1 MSNFTHTILLI
12 ELITFFLLGI
22 AFLVQRILVQPVERI
37 RLLQGTLIAI
47 AVTVALVFLPVVPR
61 TNLGLLPQNDAV
73 PKSIEPQQSSTPTP
87 IPLPAESVIAPQMEI
102 FVPARAIEIPS
113 PSTNAETTPKPVVI
127 SRTRSPWS
135 ILNVAVPLV
144 FGAALLYCAV
154 FWSIGVMRLRRILK
168 TATAASDARL
178 PKGVRL
184 LVSSKI
190 DTPFVC
196 LSLRG
201 FFKPVIVMPCNLSNA
216 SRRFALAH
224 EMSHISNRDLW
235 CWLLLNLLT
244 PLFWIQP
251 FYAILCRQLRLDQ
264 DYLADQAASQ
274 IASMPEDYA
283 SVLLSFAR
291 LKKPSPLP
299 ATLNMGDRPTF
310 LHRRIEMILQNDRLP
325 LRTRPRRF
333 MLCVFAGLLGT
344 MILILGTVRLTAQ
357 EEPKTDMSDF
367 FTTADTTADSP
378 EELVELVF
386 TALDPEGKPVP
397 DTLVGLRYSDWHHPV
412 EKSWT
417 TDSDGCVKTKIPVKI
432 IDNQGRFEAY
442 NRDRGLLGRADFPYE
457 KSGLSDP
464 VHVRCTLQKARRI
477 TGTVLDANDQPVE
490 GATVSG
496 TDWGALRIACT
507 KTDKQGRFVYDAS
520 SEIPIGSI
528 FAMKRGVGYDAVTFI
543 ENQYDYLQKANDKN
557 WKNEKHEN
565 GPFILKLKKGEP
577 ITVRVINYDRQPL
590 EGILVSPFSMPWDGL
605 ASLLG
610 QKTDAAGIAV
620 FDWFPPGSGTGW
632 ASFIAVGANPRF
644 EKSGKAGNYGHH
656 HEVLNSESPN
666 KTLEITLPRRV
677 TVRGSVRLED
687 GTPVPWCR
695 LEILTGDMM
704 TVGESTGHDG
714 NFSYD
719 VNERADVTILPDG
732 YDQPLVAAKK
742 WMERVVLPDD
752 PETLPRFDF
761 VLIQG
766 TKLSGRIL
774 SPTDQK
780 PIPDAYLYVSELKG
794 TGELMPRKGF
804 SERHIRADADG
815 NYSVALPPGI
825 YRAENQDKTIAKT
838 FEIRNEKEIA
848 LDF

>member
-1 MSNFTHTILLI
+1 MNSFTYMIFLI
-12 ELITFFLLGI
+12 ELIAFFLLGT
-22 AFLVQRILVQPVERI
+22 AFLFQRILVQPVERI

-47 AVTVALVFLPVVPR
+47 TVTVALVFLPVVPR
-61 TNLGLLPQNDAV
+61 TNLGLLPQADVV
-73 PKSIEPQQSSTPTP
+73 PTSAEPQQNSAPTP
-87 IPLPAESVIAPQMEI
+87 IAESAETVVTPSPETLRI
-102 FVPARAIEIPS
+102 PARSIEIPIS
-113 PSTNAETTPKPVVI
+113 SSNAEMTPKPVVI

-135 ILNVAVPLV
+135 ILNTAVPLV
-144 FGAALLYCAV
+144 FGAALLYYAA
-154 FWSIGVMRLRRILK
+154 FWWIGVIRLRRILK
-168 TATAASDARL
+168 TATVATDPLL
-178 PKGVRL
+178 PNGVRL
-184 LVSSKI
+184 LVSPKI
-190 DTPFVC
+190 DTPFVY

-224 EMSHISNRDLW
+224 ELSHISHRDLW
-235 CWLLLNLLT
+235 FWQVLNLLT
-244 PLFWIQP
+244 PLFWMQP

-264 DYLADQAASQ
+264 DFLADQAASQ
-274 IASMPEDYA
+274 VAAMPEDYA

-291 LKKPSPLP
+291 LRKPSPLP

-333 MLCVFAGLLGT
+333 MMCVLAGLLGT
-344 MILILGTVRLTAQ
+344 MVLILGTVRLTAQ
-357 EEPKTDMSDF
+357 DTPKPTDDSGAFEEIDTL
-367 FTTADTTADSP
+367 ADAP
-378 EELVELVF
+378 EKLVELVF
-386 TALDPEGKPVP
+386 TALDPDGKPVP
-397 DTLVGLRYSDWHHPV
+397 DTLVGLWYSDWHHPV
-412 EKSWT
+412 KKIWT
-417 TDSDGCVKTKIPVKI
+417 TDSDGCVKSKIPVKI

-442 NRDRGLLGRADFPYE
+442 NRDRQLLGRAEFPFE

-464 VHVRCTLQKARRI
+464 VHVRCILQKTRRI

-490 GATVSG
+490 NANVSG
-496 TDWGALRIACT
+496 TDWGALRIACA
-507 KTDKQGRFVYDAS
+507 KTDKQGKFEYDAS

-528 FAMKRGVGYDAVTFI
+528 FAMKPGVGYDEVTFI
-543 ENQYDYLQKANDKN
+543 ENAYDYFQKVNDKN
-557 WKNEKHEN
+557 WKNEKHDN
-565 GPFILKLKKGEP
+565 GPFTLKLKKGET
-577 ITVRVINYDRQPL
+577 ITVRVVNDDHRPL
-590 EGILVSPFSMPWDGL
+590 EGIMVSPGFSQVDNLGT
-605 ASLLG
+605 LLG
-610 QKTDAAGIAV
+610 QKTDAEGIVV
-620 FDWFPPGSGTGW
+620 FDWIPGRAGFT
-632 ASFIAVGANPRF
+632 ACGANPRF
-644 EKSGKAGNYGHH
+644 ERSGDAGNYGHH
-656 HEVLNSESPN
+656 LKWSQGLPN
-666 KTLEITLPRRV
+666 ETLEITLPRRV
-677 TVRGSVRLED
+677 EVRGSVRLED

-719 VNERADVTILPDG
+719 VNERADITILPDG

-761 VLIQG
+761 VLIEG

-780 PIPDAYLYVSELKG
+780 PIPDAYLWVSELKG

-804 SERHIRADADG
+804 SERHIRADAGG

-825 YRAENQDKTIAKT
+825 YRAENQDKSIAKT
-838 FEIRNEKEIA
+838 FEIKNEKELS